1 MTMAAIPPRDL
12 VFHAAAIKRHAPLE
26 AIAHLAGVAQD
37 EAKDVIDH
45 ALATGRMMESRGA
58 YALTPL
64 AGVALRARYA
74 RHFGAVRKDAAFVSA
89 YEGFERINRTLKQ
102 IITDW
107 QTLDV
112 GGAKVANDHSDKAHD
127 EAVIDKLGGLHEQAE
142 PILNRL
148 AARLPRLKYY
158 ADKLL
163 AALESAE
170 DGDHEW
176 VSDIRRDS
184 YHTVWFELHEELLR
198 IMGTEREE

>member
-1 MTMAAIPPRDL
+1 VNQRDL
-12 VFHAAAIKRHAPLE
+12 VFHATAIKRHAPAA
-26 AIAHLAGVAQD
+26 AIAELARLPVEIAQAELDAAVASGRAM
-37 EAKDVIDH
+37 EAK
-45 ALATGRMMESRGA
+45 GA

-64 AGVALRARYA
+64 AGVALQARYA
-74 RHFGAVRKDAAFVSA
+74 QTFAGLRANDAFRAA

-112 GGAKVANDHSDKAHD
+112 GGQKVANDHSDKAHD
-127 EAVIDKLGGLHEQAE
+127 EAVIDRLGGLHEQAE
-142 PILNRL
+142 PILDKL
-148 AARLPRLKYY
+148 ARGLPRLKYY
-158 ADKLL
+158 GDKLL
-163 AALESAE
+163 AALEAAE

-198 IMGTEREE
+198 VMGCEREE